1 MTRKKTTSKKEEE
14 IQPMMSSFAASPY
27 TTLDNQSTRQRRNVG
42 GQIDRTNRF
51 ENIDNGLVPYKYTKG
66 VNNKSSLDVRDVVI
80 LCQKAYYNF
89 AVFRNVIDL
98 MTEFSSTNL
107 YFTGGSKKSRDFL
120 DALFKKID
128 IQSFLDRFFREY
140 YRSGNVFIHRFD
152 TKIQPEDLKRITQTY
167 GGGKLSS
174 LGYGED
180 SKLPSRYII
189 LNPADIQMG
198 GNISFFSGM
207 YYKTLTD
214 YELER
219 IKNPKTE
226 EDKQVYDALDPET
239 KKALKSRNIGII
251 SLRLDPDKVT
261 PVFYKKQDYEP
272 FSVPLGFPVLED
284 INWKSEMKKMDMAL
298 TRTTNQAILLITMG
312 SELKDGSLN
321 INQRSIE
328 TMQKLFENQSVG
340 KVLVSDYTTKAQ
352 FVIPDIAGIL
362 DPKKYSV
369 VNQDIQM
376 GLNNIL
382 VGEDKF
388 ANTSIKIQ
396 VFIER
401 LKQGRDAFINQFLC
415 HEIKRICKS
424 LGFKNYPKANFQEIE
439 LKDKTTWNR
448 VVAQLIQYGILT
460 AEEGLEAIS
469 SGRLPEPEESVES
482 QKKFRELKEQGY
494 YSPLLGGG
502 GDNQSEKEGAGRPS
516 GTPSPQTTKKVTPIG
531 EKTSG
536 SQKFSV
542 EKIKENLTLAEKLE
556 TEIQEKLKLKY
567 ENKRVTNK
575 IRSLSSELS
584 KIVMANESSDKWL
597 EKVSEYI
604 NNPTDTNEKAIKEIQ
619 SIALEHQVDEYLAGL
634 LYASKV

>member
-1 MTRKKTTSKKEEE
+1 MTKKTRKKEDE
-14 IQPMMSSFAASPY
+14 IKPMMTSFAASPY
-27 TTLDNQSTRQRRNVG
+27 TTVDQSTRQRRNVG
-42 GQIDRTNRF
+42 GQIERTNRF
-51 ENIDNGLVPYKYTKG
+51 ENIDNGLVPYKYSKG

-107 YFTGGSKKSRDFL
+107 YFTGGSQKSRDFL

-128 IQSFLDRFFREY
+128 MQSFLDKFFREY
-140 YRSGNVFIHRFD
+140 YRSGNCFIHRFD
-152 TKIQPEDLKRITQTY
+152 TKIQPDDLKRITQTY
-167 GGGKLSS
+167 GGSKLTSIA
-174 LGYGED
+174 EE

-207 YYKTLTD
+207 YYKILTD

-226 EDKQVYDALDPET
+226 EDQQVYDSLDPET
-239 KKALKSRNIGII
+239 KKALKGRNLGII
-251 SLRLDPDKVT
+251 SLKLDPDKVT

-272 FSVPLGFPVLED
+272 FAVPMGYPVLED

-401 LKQGRDAFINQFLC
+401 LKQGRDAFINQFLN

-424 LGFKNYPKANFQEIE
+424 LGFKNYPKAHFQEIE

-482 QKKFRELKEQGY
+482 QKKFRDLKEQGY

-502 GDNQSEKEGAGRPS
+502 GGGAPAPAGRPDGS
-516 GTPSPQTTKKVTPIG
+516 KSPQTTKKVSPIG
-531 EKTSG
+531 ENTSG

-542 EKIKENLTLAEKLE
+542 EKIKESLALAEKLE
-556 TEIQEKLKLKY
+556 AEIQEKLKLKY

-575 IRSLSSELS
+575 IRNLSSELC

-604 NNPTDTNEKAIKEIQ
+604 NNPADTNEEAIKEIQ
-619 SIALEHQVDEYLAGL
+619 SIALEHQVDEYLASL

>member
-1 MTRKKTTSKKEEE
+1 MTTKRKTTSKKEEN
-14 IQPMMSSFAASPY
+14 IQPMMTSFAASPY

-42 GQIDRTNRF
+42 GQIERTNRF
-51 ENIDNGLVPYKYTKG
+51 ENIDNGLVPYKYSKG

-107 YFTGGSKKSRDFL
+107 YFTGGSQKSRDFL

-128 IQSFLDRFFREY
+128 MQSFLDRFFREY

-152 TKIQPEDLKRITQTY
+152 TKIQPDDLRRITQTY
-167 GGGKLSS
+167 GGSKLTSFA
-174 LGYGED
+174 ED
-180 SKLPSRYII
+180 GKLPSRYII

-198 GNISFFSGM
+198 GNISFFSGL
-207 YYKTLTD
+207 YYKILTD

-219 IKNPKTE
+219 IKNPRTE
-226 EDKQVYDALDPET
+226 EDRQVYDALDPET
-239 KKALKSRNIGII
+239 KKALKGRNLGII

-272 FSVPLGFPVLED
+272 FAVPMGYPVLED
-284 INWKSEMKKMDMAL
+284 INWKQEMKKMDMAL

-401 LKQGRDAFINQFLC
+401 LKQGRDAFINQFLN

-424 LGFKNYPKANFQEIE
+424 LGFKNYPKAHFQEIE

-460 AEEGLEAIS
+460 AEEGLQAIS

-482 QKKFRELKEQGY
+482 QKRFRELKEQGY

-502 GDNQSEKEGAGRPS
+502 GGGAPAQAGRPEAS
-516 GTPSPQTTKKVTPIG
+516 KSPQTTKKVSPIG
-531 EKTSG
+531 ENTTG

-542 EKIKENLTLAEKLE
+542 EKIKESLALAEKLE
-556 TEIQEKLKLKY
+556 AEIQEKLKLKY
-567 ENKRVTNK
+567 DNKRVTNK
-575 IRSLSSELS
+575 IRNLSSELC

-604 NNPTDTNEKAIKEIQ
+604 NNPADTNEEAIKEIQ
-619 SIALEHQVDEYLAGL
+619 SIAVEHQVDEYLASL

>member
-1 MTRKKTTSKKEEE
+1 MTKKTRKKEDE
-14 IQPMMSSFAASPY
+14 IKPMMTSFAASPY
-27 TTLDNQSTRQRRNVG
+27 TTVDQSTRQRRNVG
-42 GQIDRTNRF
+42 GQIERTNRF
-51 ENIDNGLVPYKYTKG
+51 ENIDNGLVPYKYSKG

-107 YFTGGSKKSRDFL
+107 YFTGGSQKSRDFL

-128 IQSFLDRFFREY
+128 MQSFLDKFFREY
-140 YRSGNVFIHRFD
+140 YRSGNCFIHRFD
-152 TKIQPEDLKRITQTY
+152 TKIQPDDLKRITQTY
-167 GGGKLSS
+167 GGSKLTSVA
-174 LGYGED
+174 EE

-207 YYKTLTD
+207 YYKILTD

-226 EDKQVYDALDPET
+226 EDQQVYDSLDPET
-239 KKALKSRNIGII
+239 KKALKGRNLGII
-251 SLRLDPDKVT
+251 SLKLDPDKVT

-272 FSVPLGFPVLED
+272 FAVPMGYPVLED
-284 INWKSEMKKMDMAL
+284 INWKQEMKKMDMAL

-401 LKQGRDAFINQFLC
+401 LKQGRDAFINQFLN

-424 LGFKNYPKANFQEIE
+424 LGFKNYPKAHFQEIE

-482 QKKFRELKEQGY
+482 QKKFRDLKEQGY

-502 GDNQSEKEGAGRPS
+502 GGGAPAPAGRPDGS
-516 GTPSPQTTKKVTPIG
+516 KSPQTTKKVSPIG
-531 EKTSG
+531 ENTSG

-542 EKIKENLTLAEKLE
+542 EKIKESLALAEKLE
-556 TEIQEKLKLKY
+556 AEIQEKLKLKY

-575 IRSLSSELS
+575 IRNLSSELC

-604 NNPTDTNEKAIKEIQ
+604 NNPADTNEEAIKEIQ
-619 SIALEHQVDEYLAGL
+619 SIALEHQVDEYLASL

>member
-1 MTRKKTTSKKEEE
+1 MTKKTKKQEDQ
-14 IQPMMSSFAASPY
+14 IKPMMTSFAASPY
-27 TTLDNQSTRQRRNVG
+27 TTLDNQSTRTRRNVG
-42 GQIDRTNRF
+42 GQIERTNRF

-89 AVFRNVIDL
+89 SVFRNVIDL
-98 MTEFSSTNL
+98 MTEFSATKI

-120 DALFKKID
+120 EALYRKID
-128 IQSFLDRFFREY
+128 LQSFLDRFFREY

-152 TKIQPEDLKRITQTY
+152 TEIQQDDIKKITQTY
-167 GGGKLSS
+167 GASVLKAA
-174 LGYGED
+174 D
-180 SKLPSRYII
+180 ANTLPSRYII

-198 GNISFFSGM
+198 GNISFFSGL
-207 YYKTLTD
+207 YYKVLSD

-219 IKNPKTE
+219 LKNPRTE
-226 EDKQVYDALDPET
+226 EDKQVYDTLDSDTKKLLKNRNVGIVSIKLDPE
-239 KKALKSRNIGII
+239 
-251 SLRLDPDKVT
+251 KVT

-272 FSVPLGFPVLED
+272 FAVPMGYPVLED

-340 KVLVSDYTTKAQ
+340 KVLVSDYTTEAK

-362 DPKKYSV
+362 DPKKYNV

-401 LKQGRDAFINQFLC
+401 LKQGRDAFINQFLAP
-415 HEIKRICKS
+415 EIKRVCKS
-424 LGFKNYPKANFQEIE
+424 LGFKNYPQAHFQEIE

-448 VVAQLIQYGILT
+448 VVAQLLQYGVLT
-460 AEEGLEAIS
+460 AEEGLEAINT
-469 SGRLPEPEESVES
+469 GRLPEPSESIDS
-482 QKKFRELKEQGY
+482 QKRFKDLKEEGF
-494 YSPLLGGG
+494 YSPLIGGG
-502 GDNQSEKEGAGRPS
+502 QQPEGRPEGS
-516 GTPSPQTTKKVTPIG
+516 KAPQTTKKVSPVG
-531 EKTSG
+531 ENTSG

-542 EKIKENLTLAEKLE
+542 EKIKENLSLAEKLE
-556 TEIQEKLKLKY
+556 GQVQDQLKLKY

-575 IRSLSSELS
+575 IRNLSEEVC
-584 KIVMANESSDKWL
+584 KIIMANEPSEKWL
-597 EKVSEYI
+597 EKSQAYVD
-604 NNPTDTNEKAIKEIQ
+604 NPLDTNSEKVKEVQ
-619 SIALEHQVDEYLAGL
+619 NIACEHQIDDYLASL
-634 LYASKV
+634 LYESKI

>member
-1 MTRKKTTSKKEEE
+1 MTTKRKTTSKKEEN
-14 IQPMMSSFAASPY
+14 IQPMMTSFAASPY

-42 GQIDRTNRF
+42 GQIERTNRF
-51 ENIDNGLVPYKYTKG
+51 ENIDNGLVPYKYSKG

-107 YFTGGSKKSRDFL
+107 YFTGGSQKSRDFL

-128 IQSFLDRFFREY
+128 MQSFLDRFFREY

-152 TKIQPEDLKRITQTY
+152 TKIQPDDLRRITQTY
-167 GGGKLSS
+167 GGSKLTSFA
-174 LGYGED
+174 ED
-180 SKLPSRYII
+180 GKLPSRYII

-198 GNISFFSGM
+198 GNISFFSGL
-207 YYKTLTD
+207 YYKILTD

-219 IKNPKTE
+219 IKNPRTE
-226 EDKQVYDALDPET
+226 EDRQVYDALDPET
-239 KKALKSRNIGII
+239 KKALKGRNLGII

-272 FSVPLGFPVLED
+272 FAVPMGYPVLED
-284 INWKSEMKKMDMAL
+284 INWKQEMKKMDMAL

-401 LKQGRDAFINQFLC
+401 LKQGRDAFINQFLN

-424 LGFKNYPKANFQEIE
+424 LGFKNYPKAHFQEIE

-460 AEEGLEAIS
+460 AEEGLQAIS

-482 QKKFRELKEQGY
+482 QKRFRELKEQGY

-502 GDNQSEKEGAGRPS
+502 GGGAPAQAGRPEAS
-516 GTPSPQTTKKVTPIG
+516 KSPQTTKKVSPIG
-531 EKTSG
+531 ENTTG

-542 EKIKENLTLAEKLE
+542 EKIKESLALAEKLE
-556 TEIQEKLKLKY
+556 AEIQEKLKLKY
-567 ENKRVTNK
+567 DNKRVTNK
-575 IRSLSSELS
+575 IRNLSSELC

-604 NNPTDTNEKAIKEIQ
+604 NNPSDTNEEAIKEIQ
-619 SIALEHQVDEYLAGL
+619 SIALEHQVDEYLASL

>member
-1 MTRKKTTSKKEEE
+1 MTTKRKTTSKKEED
-14 IQPMMSSFAASPY
+14 IQPMMTSFAASPY

-42 GQIDRTNRF
+42 GQIERTNRF
-51 ENIDNGLVPYKYTKG
+51 ENIDNGLVPYKYSKG

-80 LCQKAYYNF
+80 LSQKAYYNF

-107 YFTGGSKKSRDFL
+107 YFTGGSQKSRDFL
-120 DALFKKID
+120 DALFKNIYM
-128 IQSFLDRFFREY
+128 QSFLDRFFGEY
-140 YRSGNVFIHRFD
+140 FRSGNVFIHRFD
-152 TKIQPEDLKRITQTY
+152 TKIQPDDLRRITQTY
-167 GGGKLSS
+167 GGSKLTSFAEE
-174 LGYGED
+174 G
-180 SKLPSRYII
+180 KLPSRYII

-198 GNISFFSGM
+198 GNISFFSGL
-207 YYKTLTD
+207 YYKILTD
-214 YELER
+214 YEMER

-226 EDKQVYDALDPET
+226 EDQQVYDSLDPET
-239 KKALKSRNIGII
+239 KKALKGRNLGII
-251 SLRLDPDKVT
+251 SLKLDPDKVT

-272 FSVPLGFPVLED
+272 FAVPMGYPVLED
-284 INWKSEMKKMDMAL
+284 INWKQEMKKMDMAL

-312 SELKDGSLN
+312 SELKGGILN

-401 LKQGRDAFINQFLC
+401 LKQGRDAFINQFLN

-460 AEEGLEAIS
+460 AEEGLQAIS
-469 SGRLPEPEESVES
+469 SGRLPEPDESVES

-502 GDNQSEKEGAGRPS
+502 GGGAPAPAGRPDGS
-516 GTPSPQTTKKVTPIG
+516 ESPQTTKKVSPIG
-531 EKTSG
+531 ENTTG

-542 EKIKENLTLAEKLE
+542 EKIKESLALAEKLE
-556 TEIQEKLKLKY
+556 AEIQEKLKLKY

-575 IRSLSSELS
+575 IRNLSSELC

-604 NNPTDTNEKAIKEIQ
+604 NNPADTNEEAIKEIQ
-619 SIALEHQVDEYLAGL
+619 SIALEHQVDEYLASL

>member
-1 MTRKKTTSKKEEE
+1 MTTKRKTTSKKEED
-14 IQPMMSSFAASPY
+14 IQPMMTSFAASPY

-42 GQIDRTNRF
+42 GQIERTNRF
-51 ENIDNGLVPYKYTKG
+51 ENIDNGLVPYKYSKG

-107 YFTGGSKKSRDFL
+107 YFTGGSQKSRDFL

-128 IQSFLDRFFREY
+128 MQSFLDRFFREY

-152 TKIQPEDLKRITQTY
+152 TKIQPDDLRRITQTY
-167 GGGKLSS
+167 GGSKLTSFA
-174 LGYGED
+174 ED
-180 SKLPSRYII
+180 GKLPSRYII

-198 GNISFFSGM
+198 GNISFFSGL
-207 YYKTLTD
+207 YYKILTD
-214 YELER
+214 YEMER

-226 EDKQVYDALDPET
+226 EDQQVYDSLDPET
-239 KKALKSRNIGII
+239 KKALKGRNLGII
-251 SLRLDPDKVT
+251 SLKLDPDKVT

-272 FSVPLGFPVLED
+272 FAVPMGYPVLED
-284 INWKSEMKKMDMAL
+284 INWKQEMKKMDMAL

-401 LKQGRDAFINQFLC
+401 LKQGRDAFINQFLN

-424 LGFKNYPKANFQEIE
+424 LGFKNYPKAHFQEIE

-502 GDNQSEKEGAGRPS
+502 GGGAPAPAGRPDGS
-516 GTPSPQTTKKVTPIG
+516 KSPQTTKKVSPIG
-531 EKTSG
+531 ENTTG

-542 EKIKENLTLAEKLE
+542 EKIKESLALAEKLE
-556 TEIQEKLKLKY
+556 AEIQEKLKLKY

-575 IRSLSSELS
+575 IRNLSSELC

-604 NNPTDTNEKAIKEIQ
+604 NNPADTNEEAIKEIQ
-619 SIALEHQVDEYLAGL
+619 SIALEHQVDEYLASL

>member
-1 MTRKKTTSKKEEE
+1 MTKKTKKQEDE
-14 IQPMMSSFAASPY
+14 IKPMMTSFAASPY
-27 TTLDNQSTRQRRNVG
+27 TTLDNQSTRSRRNVG
-42 GQIDRTNRF
+42 GQIERTNRF

-128 IQSFLDRFFREY
+128 MQSFLDKFFREY

-152 TKIQPEDLKRITQTY
+152 TKIQPDDLRKITQTY
-167 GGGKLSS
+167 GGSKLTS
-174 LGYGED
+174 LAEE

-198 GNISFFSGM
+198 GNISFFSGQ
-207 YYKTLTD
+207 YYKILTD

-219 IKNPKTE
+219 IRNPKTE
-226 EDKQVYDALDPET
+226 EDKEVYDSLDPET
-239 KKALKSRNIGII
+239 KKSLQGRNVGII
-251 SLRLDPDKVT
+251 SLKLNPDKVT

-272 FSVPLGFPVLED
+272 FAVPMGYPVLED

-340 KVLVSDYTTKAQ
+340 KVLVSDYTTEAK
-352 FVIPDIAGIL
+352 FVLPDIAGIL

-401 LKQGRDAFINQFLC
+401 LKQGRDAFINQFLN

-469 SGRLPEPEESVES
+469 SGRLPEPEESLES
-482 QKKFRELKEQGY
+482 QKRFRELKDQGF

-502 GDNQSEKEGAGRPS
+502 GGGAPAPAGRPDGS
-516 GTPSPQTTKKVTPIG
+516 TSPQTTKKVSPIG
-531 EKTSG
+531 ENTSG

-542 EKIKENLTLAEKLE
+542 DKIKQNLALAEKLE
-556 TEIQEKLKLKY
+556 AEIQEKLKLKY
-567 ENKRVTNK
+567 DNKRVTNK
-575 IRSLSSELS
+575 IRNLSSELC
-584 KIVMANESSDKWL
+584 KIVIANESSDKWL
-597 EKVSEYI
+597 DKAAEYI
-604 NNPTDTNEKAIKEIQ
+604 NNPTDTNAEVVQEIQ
-619 SIALEHQVDEYLAGL
+619 SIAMEHQVDEYLASL

>member
-1 MTRKKTTSKKEEE
+1 MTKKTRKKEDE
-14 IQPMMSSFAASPY
+14 IKPMMTSCAASPY
-27 TTLDNQSTRQRRNVG
+27 TTVDQSTRQRRNVG
-42 GQIDRTNRF
+42 GQIERTNRF
-51 ENIDNGLVPYKYTKG
+51 ENIDNGLVPYKYSKG

-107 YFTGGSKKSRDFL
+107 YFTGGSQKSRDFL

-128 IQSFLDRFFREY
+128 MQSFLDKFFREY
-140 YRSGNVFIHRFD
+140 YRSGNCFIHRFD
-152 TKIQPEDLKRITQTY
+152 TKIQPDDLKRITQTY
-167 GGGKLSS
+167 GGSKLTSVA
-174 LGYGED
+174 EE

-207 YYKTLTD
+207 YYKILTD

-226 EDKQVYDALDPET
+226 EDQQVYDSLDPET
-239 KKALKSRNIGII
+239 KKALKGRNLGII
-251 SLRLDPDKVT
+251 SLKLDPDKVT

-272 FSVPLGFPVLED
+272 FAVPMGYPVLED

-401 LKQGRDAFINQFLC
+401 LKQGRDAFINQFLN

-424 LGFKNYPKANFQEIE
+424 LGFKNYPKAHFQEIE

-482 QKKFRELKEQGY
+482 QKKFRDLKEQGY

-502 GDNQSEKEGAGRPS
+502 GGGAPAPAGRPDGS
-516 GTPSPQTTKKVTPIG
+516 KSPQTTKKVSPIG
-531 EKTSG
+531 ENTSG

-542 EKIKENLTLAEKLE
+542 EKIKESLALAEKLE
-556 TEIQEKLKLKY
+556 AEIQEKLKLKY

-575 IRSLSSELS
+575 IRNLSSELC

-604 NNPTDTNEKAIKEIQ
+604 NNPADTNEEAIKEIQ
-619 SIALEHQVDEYLAGL
+619 SIALEHQVDEYLASL

>member
-1 MTRKKTTSKKEEE
+1 MTKKTKKQEDE
-14 IQPMMSSFAASPY
+14 IKPMMTSFAASPY
-27 TTLDNQSTRQRRNVG
+27 TTTNQSTRQRRNVG
-42 GQIDRTNRF
+42 GQIERTNRF
-51 ENIDNGLVPYKYTKG
+51 ENIDNGLVPYKYSKG

-107 YFTGGSKKSRDFL
+107 YFTGGSQKSRDFL

-128 IQSFLDRFFREY
+128 MQSFLDKFFREY
-140 YRSGNVFIHRFD
+140 YRSDNVFIHRFD
-152 TKIQPEDLKRITQTY
+152 TKIQPDDLRRITQTY
-167 GGGKLSS
+167 GGSKLTS
-174 LGYGED
+174 LAEE

-198 GNISFFSGM
+198 GNISFFSGL
-207 YYKTLTD
+207 YYKILTD

-226 EDKQVYDALDPET
+226 EDQQVYDSLDPET
-239 KKALKSRNIGII
+239 KKALKGRNLGII
-251 SLRLDPDKVT
+251 SLKLDPDKVT

-272 FSVPLGFPVLED
+272 FAVPMGYPVLED

-401 LKQGRDAFINQFLC
+401 LKQGRDAFINQFLN

-424 LGFKNYPKANFQEIE
+424 LGFKNYPKAHFQEIE

-502 GDNQSEKEGAGRPS
+502 GGGAPAPAGRPDGS
-516 GTPSPQTTKKVTPIG
+516 KSPQTTKKVSPIG
-531 EKTSG
+531 ENTTG

-542 EKIKENLTLAEKLE
+542 EKIKESLALAEKLE
-556 TEIQEKLKLKY
+556 AEIQEKLKLKY
-567 ENKRVTNK
+567 DNKRVTNK
-575 IRSLSSELS
+575 IRNLSSELC

-604 NNPTDTNEKAIKEIQ
+604 NNPADTNEEAIKEIQ
-619 SIALEHQVDEYLAGL
+619 SIAVEHQVDEYLASL

>member
-1 MTRKKTTSKKEEE
+1 MTKKTKKQEDD
-14 IQPMMSSFAASPY
+14 IKPMMTSFAASPY
-27 TTLDNQSTRQRRNVG
+27 TTSDQSTRTRRNVG
-42 GQIDRTNRF
+42 GQIERTNRF

-66 VNNKSSLDVRDVVI
+66 ANNRSSLDVRDAVI

-98 MTEFSSTNL
+98 MTEFSCTNL

-120 DALFKKID
+120 KALFKKID
-128 IQSFLDRFFREY
+128 MQSFLDKFFREY
-140 YRSGNVFIHRFD
+140 YRSGNCFIHRFD

-174 LGYGED
+174 LAEEG
-180 SKLPSRYII
+180 KLPSRYII

-198 GNISFFSGM
+198 GNISFFSGL
-207 YYKTLTD
+207 YYKILTD

-226 EDKQVYDALDPET
+226 EDQQVFDSLDEET
-239 KKALKSRNIGII
+239 KKALKGRNLGII
-251 SLRLDPDKVT
+251 SLKLDTDKVT

-298 TRTTNQAILLITMG
+298 TRTTSQAILLITMG

-328 TMQKLFENQSVG
+328 TMQKLFENQSIG
-340 KVLVSDYTTKAQ
+340 KVLVSDYTTQAK
-352 FVIPDIAGIL
+352 FVIPDIASIL

-369 VNQDIQM
+369 VNEDIQM

-382 VGEDKF
+382 VGDDKF

-401 LKQGRDAFINQFLC
+401 LKQGRDAFINQFLSE
-415 HEIKRICKS
+415 EIKRICKS
-424 LGFKNYPKANFQEIE
+424 LGFKNYPKAHFQEIE

-448 VVAQLIQYGILT
+448 VVAQLIQYGVLT
-460 AEEGLEAIS
+460 AEEGIEAIGT
-469 SGRLPEPEESVES
+469 GRLPEPEESLDS
-482 QKKFRELKEQGY
+482 QKRFRELKDQGF

-502 GDNQSEKEGAGRPS
+502 GGGEPVGRPEGES
-516 GTPSPQTTKKVTPIG
+516 APQTTKKVSPVG
-531 EKTSG
+531 ENTSG

-542 EKIKENLTLAEKLE
+542 EKIKESLALAEKLE

-567 ENKRVTNK
+567 ENKRVNNK
-575 IRSLSSELS
+575 IRTLSSELC

-597 EKVSEYI
+597 EKVGEYI
-604 NNPTDTNEKAIKEIQ
+604 NNPADTNAEAIQEIQ
-619 SIALEHQVDEYLAGL
+619 NIAMEHQVDEYLASL

>member
-1 MTRKKTTSKKEEE
+1 MTKKTRKKEDE
-14 IQPMMSSFAASPY
+14 IKPMMTSFAASPY
-27 TTLDNQSTRQRRNVG
+27 TTVDQSTRQRRNVG
-42 GQIDRTNRF
+42 GQIERTNRF
-51 ENIDNGLVPYKYTKG
+51 ENIDNGLVPYKYSKG

-107 YFTGGSKKSRDFL
+107 YFTGGSQKSRDFL

-128 IQSFLDRFFREY
+128 MQSFLDKFFREY
-140 YRSGNVFIHRFD
+140 YRSGNCFIHRFD
-152 TKIQPEDLKRITQTY
+152 TKIQPDDLKRITQTY
-167 GGGKLSS
+167 GGSKLTSVA
-174 LGYGED
+174 EE

-198 GNISFFSGM
+198 GNISFFSGL
-207 YYKTLTD
+207 YYKILTD
-214 YELER
+214 YEMER

-226 EDKQVYDALDPET
+226 EDQQVYDSLDPET
-239 KKALKSRNIGII
+239 KKALKGRNLGII
-251 SLRLDPDKVT
+251 SLKLDPDKVT

-272 FSVPLGFPVLED
+272 FAVPMGYPVLED
-284 INWKSEMKKMDMAL
+284 INWKQEMKKMDMAL

-340 KVLVSDYTTKAQ
+340 KVLVSAYTTKAQ

-401 LKQGRDAFINQFLC
+401 LKQGRDAFINQFLN

-460 AEEGLEAIS
+460 AEEGLQAIS
-469 SGRLPEPEESVES
+469 SGRLPEPDESVES

-502 GDNQSEKEGAGRPS
+502 GGGAPAPAGRPDGS
-516 GTPSPQTTKKVTPIG
+516 ESPQTTKKVSPIG
-531 EKTSG
+531 ENTTG

-542 EKIKENLTLAEKLE
+542 EKIKESLALAEKLE
-556 TEIQEKLKLKY
+556 AEIQEKLKLKY

-575 IRSLSSELS
+575 IRNLSSELC

-604 NNPTDTNEKAIKEIQ
+604 NNPADTNEEAIKEIQ
-619 SIALEHQVDEYLAGL
+619 SIALEHQVDEYLASL

>member
-1 MTRKKTTSKKEEE
+1 MTKKTKKQEDQ
-14 IQPMMSSFAASPY
+14 IKPMMTSLAASPY
-27 TTLDNQSTRQRRNVG
+27 TTLDNQSTRTRRNVG
-42 GQIDRTNRF
+42 GQIERTNRF

-89 AVFRNVIDL
+89 SVFRNVIDL
-98 MTEFSSTNL
+98 MTEFSATKI

-120 DALFKKID
+120 EALYRKID
-128 IQSFLDRFFREY
+128 LQSFLDKFFREY

-152 TKIQPEDLKRITQTY
+152 TEIQQDDIKKITQTY
-167 GGGKLSS
+167 GTSILKAA
-174 LGYGED
+174 D
-180 SKLPSRYII
+180 ANTLPSRYVV

-198 GNISFFSGM
+198 GNISFFSGL
-207 YYKTLTD
+207 YYKVLSD

-219 IKNPKTE
+219 LKNPRTE
-226 EDKQVYDALDPET
+226 EDKQVYDTLDPET
-239 KKALKSRNIGII
+239 KKLLKSRNVGIVSI
-251 SLRLDPDKVT
+251 KLDPEKVT

-272 FSVPLGFPVLED
+272 FAVPMGYPVLED

-340 KVLVSDYTTKAQ
+340 KVLVSDYTTEAK

-362 DPKKYSV
+362 DPKKYNV

-401 LKQGRDAFINQFLC
+401 LKQGRDAFINQFLAP
-415 HEIKRICKS
+415 EIKRVCKS
-424 LGFKNYPKANFQEIE
+424 LGFKNYPQAHFQEIE

-448 VVAQLIQYGILT
+448 VVAQLLQYGVLT

-469 SGRLPEPEESVES
+469 TGRLPEPSESIDS
-482 QKKFRELKEQGY
+482 QKRFKDLKEEGF
-494 YSPLLGGG
+494 YSPLVGGG
-502 GDNQSEKEGAGRPS
+502 KQPEGRPEGS
-516 GTPSPQTTKKVTPIG
+516 KGPQTTKKVSPVG
-531 EKTSG
+531 ENTSG

-542 EKIKENLTLAEKLE
+542 EKIKENLSLAEKLE
-556 TEIQEKLKLKY
+556 AQVQDQLKLKY

-575 IRSLSSELS
+575 IRNLSEEVC
-584 KIVMANESSDKWL
+584 KIIMANEPSEKWL
-597 EKVSEYI
+597 EKSQAYVD
-604 NNPTDTNEKAIKEIQ
+604 NPLDTNSEKVKQ
-619 SIALEHQVDEYLAGL
+619 VQNIACEHQLDDYLASL
-634 LYASKV
+634 LYESKI